1 MNKHLA
7 SKINLLNLLV
17 SLLFLVALSL
27 VTQILVQTILRMA
40 EETLS

>member
-7 SKINLLNLLV
+7 SKINLLNLL
-17 SLLFLVALSL
+17 SLLLLVALSL